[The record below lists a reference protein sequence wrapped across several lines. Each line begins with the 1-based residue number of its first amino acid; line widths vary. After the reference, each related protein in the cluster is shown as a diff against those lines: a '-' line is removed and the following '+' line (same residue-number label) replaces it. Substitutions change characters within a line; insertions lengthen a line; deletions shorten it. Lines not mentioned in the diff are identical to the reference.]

1 MKAIKFTNLFIVF
14 VIFIA
19 HFFAPED
26 YLFYQ
31 HTMSEMAG
39 QFVPNAWIL
48 TTGFYLTG
56 IFYMIFSFFYFK
68 AKVIPGW
75 LFGLTF
81 ANGVMTLLL
90 GVFPTSFDGL
100 LIPEINE
107 TIVIIHRY
115 VAYTS
120 NLLTLTSILLHMLIG
135 NTIELKMKHMS
146 FFVLIF
152 VFSGFF
158 IFYNQEIRGVFQRL
172 ILLTSTA
179 WTVLYYG
186 QIQETPK
193 RLLTQLKARNLRKQ
207 KA

>member
-14 VIFIA
+14 VILIA
-19 HFFAPED
+19 HFFAPEN

-48 TTGFYLTG
+48 TTGFYMTG
-56 IFYMIFSFFYFK
+56 LFYMVFSFFYFK

-100 LIPEINE
+100 LGPNINE
-107 TIVIIHRY
+107 TVVIIHRY
-115 VAYTS
+115 IAYAS
-120 NLLTLTSILLHMLIG
+120 NLLTLTSILLHIVLA
-135 NTIELKMKHMS
+135 NTIELKIKHMS
-146 FFVLIF
+146 FFVLLF

-158 IFYNQEIRGVFQRL
+158 IFYNQDIRGIFQRL

-179 WTVLYYG
+179 WTVFSYG
-186 QIQETPK
+186 QLQETPK
-193 RLLTQLKARNLRKQ
+193 RLMTQLKARTQRKL